1 MFRNTW
7 NAQRTQ
13 PPPLTPAAPAPM
25 PMLPAE
31 LAHAPL
37 HMPTLVSQFQQQQ
50 QLLHKQPPPQQ
61 QMGPA
66 PPAQAHR
73 SGLPTGM
80 LTPVNGQP
88 NSPTLQQQRQHQQQQ
103 FQQLQGQQA
112 FGSQQHF
119 QQQQQQPPS
128 PVGFLPHHPAL
139 TAAALASMPG
149 SLPDGQQLFVAN
161 RRHSNDSSGEICTPL
176 PLTCKTCKSCVRA
189 AGHGFVTPA
198 YHCEQ
203 PQAYVP
209 YLMQYTRA
217 AI

>member
-25 PMLPAE
+25 PPAFPAE

-37 HMPTLVSQFQQQQ
+37 HMPLLISQFQQQQ
-50 QLLHKQPPPQQ
+50 QQLHKQAQHH
-61 QMGPA
+61 MGPA
-66 PPAQAHR
+66 PPPAQAHR

-80 LTPVNGQP
+80 LTPANGQP
-88 NSPTLQQQRQHQQQQ
+88 NSPTLQHRQHQQQH

-119 QQQQQQPPS
+119 QQQQQQPPPP

-139 TAAALASMPG
+139 TAAALASMP
-149 SLPDGQQLFVAN
+149 DGQQLFVAN
-161 RRHSNDSSGEICTPL
+161 RRHSNDSSGEPCQYPPL
-176 PLTCKTCKSCVRA
+176 FLDCLYLPPL
-189 AGHGFVTPA
+189 GLHGM
-198 YHCEQ
+198 
-203 PQAYVP
+203 
-209 YLMQYTRA
+209 LL
-217 AI
+217 